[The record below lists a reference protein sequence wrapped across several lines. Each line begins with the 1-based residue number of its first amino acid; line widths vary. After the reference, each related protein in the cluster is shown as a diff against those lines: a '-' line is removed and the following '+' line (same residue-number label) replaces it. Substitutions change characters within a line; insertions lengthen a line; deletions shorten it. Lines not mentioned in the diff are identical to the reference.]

1 MKDFTK
7 YQLAGLEWADEIDE
21 ELRNRMDEVALIELI
36 PDNFF
41 HLNSA
46 QQATLDAIAE
56 RNIPVIIHS
65 VNLSI
70 LTIEDFKKDYFDKV
84 LEVSKNLNVISFS
97 DHLCMTEI
105 LGMDVGQLTTAP
117 FNDDTLEVAVKK
129 TKAIQDLIDVP
140 FAIENIAHPFV
151 IPNQQYK
158 ETEFINNMIKETGCK
173 LLLDVNNIYTNGVNF
188 GIDPQAY
195 IKELDMDTIDSIHLA
210 GGFYDSDNILQDGH
224 CEPVP
229 DAVWSL
235 FESVIKT
242 AKRPIASIIERTGN
256 NRELGL
262 KPIMDD
268 VIKAQDIMNRALS

>member
-105 LGMDVGQLTTAP
+105 LGMDVGQLTTARKR
-117 FNDDTLEVAVKK
+117 L
-129 TKAIQDLIDVP
+129 
-140 FAIENIAHPFV
+140 
-151 IPNQQYK
+151 YK
-158 ETEFINNMIKETGCK
+158 
-173 LLLDVNNIYTNGVNF
+173 
-188 GIDPQAY
+188 
-195 IKELDMDTIDSIHLA
+195 S
-210 GGFYDSDNILQDGH
+210 
-224 CEPVP
+224 
-229 DAVWSL
+229 
-235 FESVIKT
+235 
-242 AKRPIASIIERTGN
+242 
-256 NRELGL
+256 
-262 KPIMDD
+262 
-268 VIKAQDIMNRALS
+268 